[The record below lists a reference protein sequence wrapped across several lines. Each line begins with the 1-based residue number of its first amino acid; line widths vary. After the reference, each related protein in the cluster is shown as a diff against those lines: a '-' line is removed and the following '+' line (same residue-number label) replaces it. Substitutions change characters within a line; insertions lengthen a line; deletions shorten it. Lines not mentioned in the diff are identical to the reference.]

1 MQSLEKVT
9 SQMDVK
15 AMLAAGKLNRNNRL
29 KKIPQVKEKFD
40 QLESKLFKDRL
51 NRIIEPQ
58 DKIDL
63 DKKLAKF
70 SDFQMTQEQTRLM
83 EIERERDMAKRRQFE
98 RRDTEL
104 DKMRRVINFNKN
116 WNLEGEDNW
125 KMNMERKHERDK
137 EEERFRIR
145 QLKKTQDR
153 STNKKE
159 AMQTEVFGELDRFEK
174 LHLEEKETDI
184 ETSQGD
190 HMEGPG
196 STQELGFSG
205 LGPNLSMKRNV
216 DHTGH
221 YDDLAKLI
229 QAREKE
235 MHSEYFRKERD
246 KRRRKMIVDQS
257 KGQKE
262 IEIKRKEGGLLEK
275 MIQESRQ
282 EEEIRY
288 EFWRTR
294 KAKDLIVNNRDLR
307 ENMYQ
312 NRENYIGLREEQRE
326 ITILDHMIKDFNFQ
340 VDLYLKREKT
350 LRINKDIEKRDTN
363 YSKCRKVVEILL
375 NIADSCYEHNQDA
388 DNRIAE
394 DIEPKYW
401 KENLSLL
408 KSNKNPF
415 QYRNPRNKISTDIF
429 SEKFDE
435 DETYQRY
442 LDIELSQYLK
452 GDGQWKLKKILTPKS
467 HEQPIDLKLDPL
479 GEAGRVKIP
488 SEPVN
493 NEYLGNLISKL
504 IDQKYP
510 APKPEPLPDYPAY
523 LPIKLCLIGKF
534 YSGKSTVTRY
544 LQNKFNLEI
553 ISVEDIINEGIVRF
567 GNCDDSFDNKE
578 EIEQHNFIQN
588 GYQRLM
594 NQGLEDIA
602 EKGADE
608 TDIGE
613 NRSIDLIDDAGHQH
627 NMRIGNSSVGA
638 NLSAIPG
645 GHPKFEENEEVPG
658 AEEDQLA
665 KSEVEGENQD
675 SDKLG
680 HNPVKSLIRK
690 LFRGEEPSDELY
702 SKIIVEEIKRRHGYM
717 TEEKYFQKL
726 KQQREHRIQEEKD
739 RLIKEQEQTNEKV
752 TITRQKVDMSE
763 KRKQIQIDESQFA
776 LVPPSG
782 FILLDYPNSD
792 SQAKTLERLMTN
804 FLPRN
809 KIPKTEAEIEK
820 EYLLSLVKP
829 TPKELPAKQLKPSGF
844 DQMLYMEAANSA
856 CLNRAFGDYATPR
869 GMHYHLIANPPPTS
883 QTPLVETLAFNENLH
898 KNQYLMADLNKNRS
912 LDLPGVIDLYRQ
924 FGVAAADRQTV
935 RIVDANLD
943 MTSLLA
949 DIDASV
955 AELLAQ
961 KNAYYAEFD
970 RSIALRE
977 EARIK
982 AETEAAERANE
993 EARMKLVDGGELG
1006 LVLSGAKDAIS
1017 KDPLKPEVLN
1027 NLLELWHKSSRTYTG
1042 QVSES
1047 FRDIRE
1053 CRELVSVVI
1062 AEYQRSFIQYMETD
1076 DEKKQW
1082 LYEYQQ
1088 MYNAFIDENPDMLE
1102 QEAVKEE
1109 FHQR

>member
-1 MQSLEKVT
+1 
-9 SQMDVK
+9 
-15 AMLAAGKLNRNNRL
+15 MLAAGKLNRNNRL
-29 KKIPQVKEKFD
+29 KKIPQVKPTFD
-40 QLESKLFKDRL
+40 HLESKLFKDRL

-63 DKKLAKF
+63 DKKLEKF
-70 SDFQMTQEQTRLM
+70 TEFQVTQEHARLV
-83 EIERERDMAKRRQFE
+83 ELEKERELAKKRQFE

-104 DKMRRVINFNKN
+104 DKMRRVINFNRN

-125 KMNMERKHERDK
+125 KKNMERKQERDR

-145 QLKKTQDR
+145 QLKRTQDR
-153 STNKKE
+153 TNNKKE
-159 AMQTEVFGELDRFEK
+159 IMQSEVFGELDRFEK

-190 HMEGPG
+190 HMETPG
-196 STQELGFSG
+196 SVNELGFSG
-205 LGPNLSMKRNV
+205 VATLSLKKNI
-216 DHTGH
+216 DHTSN
-221 YDDLAKLI
+221 YDELAKLI

-294 KAKDLIVNNRDLR
+294 KAKDLIVNNRALR

-312 NRENYIGLREEQRE
+312 NRANYIDVREEQRE
-326 ITILDHMIKDFNFQ
+326 TTILDHMIKDFNFQ
-340 VDLYLKREKT
+340 VDLYLTREKT
-350 LRINKDIEKRDTN
+350 LRINKDIEKRDSN
-363 YSKCRKVVEILL
+363 YSKCRKLVDILL

-388 DNRIAE
+388 DNNTVE
-394 DIEPKYW
+394 EIEPKYW
-401 KENLSLL
+401 NENLSLL

-415 QYRNPRNKISTDIF
+415 LYKNPRNKISTDIF
-429 SEKFDE
+429 LEKFDE
-435 DETYQRY
+435 SETYNRF
-442 LDIELSQYLK
+442 LDIELRQYLN
-452 GDGQWKLKKILTPKS
+452 GQGQWNFPKLLTPKS

-488 SEPVN
+488 TSPIN
-493 NEYLGNLISKL
+493 NEYMGNLISKL
-504 IDQKYP
+504 VDQKFP
-510 APKPEPLPDYPAY
+510 AQQPEPLPDYPAY

-567 GNCDDSFDNKE
+567 GNCDDSFDHKE
-578 EIEQHNFIQN
+578 EIEQHNFIQH
-588 GYQRLM
+588 GYDRLISKDFEAISEKKV
-594 NQGLEDIA
+594 EDN
-602 EKGADE
+602 EF
-608 TDIGE
+608 GE
-613 NRSIDLIDDAGHQH
+613 NRSLDMIEDGNQLPNVQVNGAADEDTFGKVKSKSQNLNQTEEFLGPAEDRNENLEAQ
-627 NMRIGNSSVGA
+627 NGNS
-638 NLSAIPG
+638 
-645 GHPKFEENEEVPG
+645 
-658 AEEDQLA
+658 QL
-665 KSEVEGENQD
+665 N
-675 SDKLG
+675 KLG

-702 SKIIVEEIKRRHGYM
+702 SKIIVEEIKRRHNYL
-717 TEEKYFQKL
+717 TEESYYQKL
-726 KQQREHRIQEEKD
+726 KTDRERRIQNEKD
-739 RLIKEQEQTNEKV
+739 RLIYEQEQTNEKV

-763 KRKQIQIDESQFA
+763 KRKQIQIDESKFS

-782 FILLDYPNSD
+782 FVLLDYPNSD

-809 KIPKTEAEIEK
+809 KIPKTEAELEK
-820 EYLLSLVKP
+820 EFLLKIVKP
-829 TPKELPAKQLKPSGF
+829 SPKQLPQKKLKPSGF
-844 DQMLYMEAANSA
+844 DMVMYMEASNSS
-856 CLNRAFGDYATPR
+856 CLNRAFGDYITPR
-869 GMHYHLIANPPPTS
+869 GMHYHLIANPPPTNK
-883 QTPLVETLAFNENLH
+883 TPLVETLDFNENIH

-912 LDLPGVIDLYRQ
+912 LDLPGVVELYQ
-924 FGVAAADRQTV
+924 NFGDNESANQTV
-935 RIVDANLD
+935 KIVNANQD
-943 MTSLLA
+943 MTSLLS
-949 DIDASV
+949 DIDLMV
-955 AELLAQ
+955 DQLLAQ
-961 KNAYYAEFD
+961 KNQYYAMFD
-970 RSIALRE
+970 RKLKEIQETTAKM
-977 EARIK
+977 EAD
-982 AETEAAERANE
+982 AAEKKRE
-993 EARMKLVDGGELG
+993 EARMKTVENSELVA
-1006 LVLSGAKDAIS
+1006 VLNGAKDSII
-1017 KDPLKPEVLN
+1017 KDPIKPEVLN
-1027 NLLELWHKSSRTYTG
+1027 LLLDLWYKSSRMYIS
-1042 QVSES
+1042 QANES

-1053 CRELVSVVI
+1053 SRELISVVL
-1062 AEYQRSFIQYMETD
+1062 AEYQRSFIQYIETD

-1082 LYEYQQ
+1082 LYEYQH

-1102 QEAVKEE
+1102 QDSVKEE